1 MSNDAKKVSELS
13 ISSGLSAN
21 DRIVVLTNPTTSAQ
35 TQTISVSNLF
45 GNSKFSNTA
54 TVANTTAAGIIKV
67 GRNLSINATSFL
79 NVTLLGPYAN
89 DAAANTANVQ
99 INSLYYDAS
108 GNVKIRLT

>member
-1 MSNDAKKVSELS
+1 MAVVWADQWKITKKVKKL
-13 ISSGLSAN
+13 N
-21 DRIVVLTNPTTSAQ
+21 VKN
-35 TQTISVSNLF
+35 F
-45 GNSKFSNTA
+45 
-54 TVANTTAAGIIKV
+54 IK
-67 GRNLSINATSFL
+67 NLSINATSFL